1 LWNGERN
8 PLYFIKIKFILQLM
22 PDVILGIDPGSR
34 HTGYAILTKLEGKL
48 VAQRCD
54 VLNMAHMDDHAD
66 RLQYIFDEISNII
79 ASFEPT
85 SCAVETPV
93 YGVDPLAMLK
103 LGRAQAAAMLAIT
116 NNDIGVTEYYPKQ
129 VKKSITGNGNASKKQ
144 VAFMLRKTVSL
155 PKEKLS
161 KDATDALAVAW
172 CHLMKQ
178 NSFQQQA
185 PKSKKKRHQNNSKS
199 SWADFVANNPDRIK

>member
-1 LWNGERN
+1 
-8 PLYFIKIKFILQLM
+8 M
-22 PDVILGIDPGSR
+22 SDVILGIDPGSR
-34 HTGYAILTKLEGKL
+34 NTGYAILTQKSGKM
-48 VAQRCD
+48 VAIRCN
-54 VLNMAHMDDHAD
+54 VLKMAHMDDHAD
-66 RLQYIFDEISNII
+66 RLQYIFDEISKIVS
-79 ASFEPT
+79 SFEPT

-116 NNDIGVTEYYPKQ
+116 NNGINVTEYYPKQ

-155 PKEKLS
+155 PDEDLS

-178 NSFQQQA
+178 NSFQEQA
-185 PKSKKKRHQNNSKS
+185 PKSKKKLHQNNSKS
-199 SWADFVANNPDRIK
+199 SWADFVENNPDRVK